1 MHSRNYKMILVD
13 KTGWIYI
20 EFLNHSGDTAATNC
34 LKTNYLLKNLTLN
47 IFNIFIEKFLLENN
61 EYKRFICIQTNLLE
75 CKINIETVS
84 LLSHNNADCRL
95 ALSKTTQLNKLFY
108 VEQKAL
114 TSETLID
121 DTFDETNPIF
131 DAIFELNENELKM
144 SHFYLFK
151 VLNKGCIYTMS
162 NTQFQAKLRADIEI
176 ELIDLNH
183 LNPTTHNSKYIVM
196 SLVSKF
202 LYYYNFLHTDC
213 VYLLKSNYKIDISFI
228 DSIKEINQNLGILFL
243 NDNMFIIDNFKSVIN
258 RVNFKQNLN
267 IKNNNDLFI
276 KKQTG
281 ILVSKRLKTN
291 QLTINRSDN
300 NNCLITEYYDALLPN
315 KEFQFK
321 LQTNQNELITIY
333 FDTKFSMYSFCIL
346 PGMSIDI
353 YNLVKKQGGGGGDNT
368 YKANSNVHASI
379 RQENLITNKNE
390 LIKFNRF
397 ECLNELDFIYNNF
410 YSDLNLASN
419 KLLDSNKKTNLL
431 LQTKLQVLAQI
442 IRIYDLTLRIKCVTC
457 CKLASLCACTDVSKQ
472 IKIELNMTFLI
483 DDHTS
488 LIKLNYSNFN
498 FNFKYN
504 QSGLFSSIGEQLHSI
519 LLNYLNEIKLTNIQ
533 TTSMDL
539 IEYNNQNNKQDTTIL
554 QSSNNDLDF
563 FFENNV
569 KPDIYKCLS
578 DYLMNCFLEKY
589 FLFQIDYSNEY
600 ESSRTRF
607 KTEFSL
613 FKLSQLASNNEQFK
627 SILNVKCFEFISVDK
642 AFIF

>member
-1 MHSRNYKMILVD
+1 MILVD

-84 LLSHNNADCRL
+84 LLSHSNADCRL

-131 DAIFELNENELKM
+131 DATYELNENELKM

-353 YNLVKKQGGGGGDNT
+353 YNLVKKQGGGGGGGGDNT

-457 CKLASLCACTDVSKQ
+457 CKLASLCACTDVSRQ

>member
-1 MHSRNYKMILVD
+1 MILVD

-20 EFLNHSGDTAATNC
+20 EFLNHSEEAATNC
-34 LKTNYLLKNLTLN
+34 LKTDYLLKNLTLN
-47 IFNIFIEKFLLENN
+47 IFNIFIENFLLENN
-61 EYKRFICIQTNLLE
+61 EYQRLICIQTNLLE
-75 CKINIETVS
+75 CKINFEKVS
-84 LLSHNNADCRL
+84 LLSHNNNDCRL
-95 ALSKTTQLNKLFY
+95 ALNKTTQLNKLFY
-108 VEQKAL
+108 VEQKTQ

-121 DTFDETNPIF
+121 DTFDESNPIF
-131 DAIFELNENELKM
+131 DAIFELNENELKI
-144 SHFYLFK
+144 SQFYFFK
-151 VLNKGCIYTMS
+151 VINKGCIYTMS

-183 LNPTTHNSKYIVM
+183 LNQTTSKYIVM

-213 VYLLKSNYKIDISFI
+213 VYLLKSNQNIDISFI

-243 NDNMFIIDNFKSVIN
+243 NDNMFIIDNFKSIIN
-258 RVNFKQNLN
+258 KVNFKQNLK

-276 KKQTG
+276 KKKTG

-291 QLTINRSDN
+291 QLTTNRSDS

-321 LQTNQNELITIY
+321 LQTDQNELITIY
-333 FDTKFSMYSFCIL
+333 FDTKFSMYSFCVL

-353 YNLVKKQGGGGGDNT
+353 YNLVKKGGGDNNT
-368 YKANSNVHASI
+368 YKATSNVHASI
-379 RQENLITNKNE
+379 RQENLIKSSLTYKSE

-397 ECLNELDFIYNNF
+397 ECLNNLDFIYNNF
-410 YSDLNLASN
+410 YSDLNLNKASS
-419 KLLDSNKKTNLL
+419 KLVLLDSDKKTNLL

-472 IKIELNMTFLI
+472 FKIELNMTFLI

-519 LLNYLNEIKLTNIQ
+519 LLNYLNEIKLTNLQ

-539 IEYNNQNNKQDTTIL
+539 IEYNNSNNNKQDTTIL
-554 QSSNNDLDF
+554 QSNNNDLDF